1 MYIIDRNLEPLEQ
14 CREGAVTISTFYM
27 TAAAGPSPSESES
40 KIKSKSKSKSKNTS
54 TSTITSAMH

>member
-27 TAAAGPSPSESES
+27 TAAAGPSPSESAS
-40 KIKSKSKSKSKNTS
+40 P
-54 TSTITSAMH
+54 SATRVRLPTARRRWGRF